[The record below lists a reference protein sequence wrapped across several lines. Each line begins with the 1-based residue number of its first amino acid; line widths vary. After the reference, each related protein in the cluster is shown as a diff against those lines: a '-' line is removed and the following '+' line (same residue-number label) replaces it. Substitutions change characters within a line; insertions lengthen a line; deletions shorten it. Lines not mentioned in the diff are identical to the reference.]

1 MRQHV
6 KRIRYM
12 NWFVVTYTQCCYVA
26 GTPLHVVVD
35 EVDKGYVTAYG
46 QGLSLGLS
54 GKECTFH
61 VVGPSSEYSRRVQKR
76 DKIKL
81 RSERSRRVRF
91 TPPCSWVAYG

>member
-1 MRQHV
+1 MLNAGKSDAYLLSVYTRGCC
-6 KRIRYM
+6 
-12 NWFVVTYTQCCYVA
+12 VT

-61 VVGPSSEYSRRVQKR
+61 VVGPSSK
-76 DKIKL
+76 
-81 RSERSRRVRF
+81 
-91 TPPCSWVAYG
+91 